1 MNLDNLTFGELKQIS
16 KIFNGVETANKNPM
30 LGKYCVVRT
39 YSAGVHI
46 GTIDSVDKTE
56 VLLKN
61 ARRIW
66 KWNGAFTLSEVSIN
80 GIDSESSKISETV
93 KEIFLTQVIEM
104 IPATEKA
111 IKSFED
117 CHE

>member
-1 MNLDNLTFGELKQIS
+1 MSIDDLTFGEIKQIAKLLNNS
-16 KIFNGVETANKNPM
+16 EIQNNNHM
-30 LGKYCVVRT
+30 IGKYCVIRT

-46 GTIDSVDKTE
+46 GTVESVSGTE

-66 KWNGAFTLSEVSIN
+66 KWNGAFTLSEVSLN
-80 GIDSESSKISETV
+80 GLNPEGSRISETV
-93 KEIFLTQVIEM
+93 KEIFLTQTIEI

-111 IKSFED
+111 IKNFEA

>member
-1 MNLDNLTFGELKQIS
+1 MSLDNLTFGEIKQLANL
-16 KIFNGVETANKNPM
+16 FNNNQIKNTNPM
-30 LGKYCVVRT
+30 IGKYCVIRT

-46 GTIDSVDKTE
+46 GTVESINGKE
-56 VLLKN
+56 ILLKN

-66 KWNGAFTLSEVSIN
+66 KWNGAFTLSEVSLN
-80 GIDSESSKISETV
+80 GLDPENSRISETV
-93 KEIFLTQVIEM
+93 NEIFITEAIEI

-111 IKSFED
+111 IKTFEA